1 MGATNEDAHALSTA
15 ATKPS
20 AMTALP
26 RLNKAAT
33 LPFELVLNIMDHAIL
48 EAESDDSLELDW
60 YIYDNDRQAL
70 GISFGYADLDMKHLD
85 ALQRRYTG
93 IRTLLQT
100 NRKIRSM
107 VLGKFYFLYP
117 PPLGETG
124 SFYYILINPK
134 KDLFEIDDQST
145 WDVIGHPGATLK
157 PLVERLSNVYIG
169 RNFFRPSNSN
179 AIAILRSLPS
189 LRRVDLNIGRKRYL
203 KLDRDPPLVELEVG
217 SGNWKIHAGLFPDL
231 AEWAESYRS
240 TFPTIWQ
247 PFKERGVGLLCLLIV
262 MSPTWTVTKE
272 VWLNTCSDGICMNLC
287 EGLDYYYCD

>member
-60 YIYDNDRQAL
+60 YIYDNDMQAL
-70 GISFGYADLDMKHLD
+70 GIDFGYAEPDMKLLD
-85 ALQRRYTG
+85 ALQHRYTG

-117 PPLGETG
+117 PPLGETDF
-124 SFYYILINPK
+124 FYYILINPK
-134 KDLFEIDDQST
+134 KDLFEIDGQSKIPH
-145 WDVIGHPGATLK
+145 WL
-157 PLVERLSNVYIG
+157 
-169 RNFFRPSNSN
+169 
-179 AIAILRSLPS
+179 
-189 LRRVDLNIGRKRYL
+189 
-203 KLDRDPPLVELEVG
+203 
-217 SGNWKIHAGLFPDL
+217 NWKSDPATGAFMQDYFRILQSGQKATGLPFLPYGSHSKKE
-231 AEWAESYRS
+231 ASASY
-240 TFPTIWQ
+240 
-247 PFKERGVGLLCLLIV
+247 VC
-262 MSPTWTVTKE
+262 
-272 VWLNTCSDGICMNLC
+272 
-287 EGLDYYYCD
+287 